1 MGESLNLRRR
11 VSDEGRKIV
20 KLFSG
25 ILKHNR
31 QQQLCVTLPG
41 ISPSQL
47 RASSCGNT

>member
-25 ILKHNR
+25 TLKLRPQYGLEYDYLWNKP
-31 QQQLCVTLPG
+31 QPTTCQQL
-41 ISPSQL
+41 
-47 RASSCGNT
+47 R